1 MEGFGETGLCELI
14 FLSANCSNCLESSIP
29 LLVKLIHMYLYFFFG
44 LEVIQDALLWQGG
57 GEVRFAFSDFTP
69 THPVFFSILNLG
81 GFMLSCLVKI
91 FLLDINKWLS
101 FIRDME
107 LLPRLFGANFS
118 NLWTQ
123 SFEWNLTILPKIRIW
138 NWLMI
143 FYDPDEERMAQFLA
157 DGEHAVWPTIPA
169 VSNRM
174 RIEQAIGHYL
184 VLSRNDASAVSFSRW
199 SMLTN
204 PIGRDF
210 PFFHPIQIKTI
221 IFEMARES
229 AKDNKKPRSRT
240 KTESGSSTEDE
251 CSLSL
256 KSPTRL
262 RRILNDTHQTS
273 TVFHIIR
280 FPLLASSSFDW
291 FC

>member
-1 MEGFGETGLCELI
+1 
-14 FLSANCSNCLESSIP
+14 
-29 LLVKLIHMYLYFFFG
+29 
-44 LEVIQDALLWQGG
+44 
-57 GEVRFAFSDFTP
+57 
-69 THPVFFSILNLG
+69 
-81 GFMLSCLVKI
+81 MLSCLVKI

-123 SFEWNLTILPKIRIW
+123 SFEGNLTILPKIRIW

-184 VLSRNDASAVSFSRW
+184 VLSRNDASAVSFSR
-199 SMLTN
+199 
-204 PIGRDF
+204 
-210 PFFHPIQIKTI
+210 
-221 IFEMARES
+221 
-229 AKDNKKPRSRT
+229 
-240 KTESGSSTEDE
+240 
-251 CSLSL
+251 
-256 KSPTRL
+256 
-262 RRILNDTHQTS
+262 
-273 TVFHIIR
+273 
-280 FPLLASSSFDW
+280 
-291 FC
+291 